1 MSQGLDLHKLRARAL
16 LMRHTRTTT
25 EPSCRTATVQD
36 VEYEGRTT
44 KLIELAF
51 FATHGTW
58 AVVPASLK
66 PGCPTPDCVMHLV
79 FEDPDDE
86 DIQMVETRRRTRTL
100 GEMFRD
106 GRSRGWFKGGSSY
119 AN

>member
-1 MSQGLDLHKLRARAL
+1 MSSGLDLHKLRARSL
-16 LMRHTRTTT
+16 LMRHTRMTM
-25 EPSCRTATVQD
+25 EPGCRTAHLHD

-58 AVVPASLK
+58 AVAPASLR
-66 PGCPTPDCVMHLV
+66 PGCKTPGCVMHLV
-79 FEDPDDE
+79 FDDPDDE
-86 DIQMVETRRRTRTL
+86 DIQMVANRRRPRSL

-106 GRSRGWFKGGSSY
+106 GRSRGWFRGASGY
-119 AN
+119 GN

>member
-1 MSQGLDLHKLRARAL
+1 MSSGLDLHKLRARSL
-16 LMRHTRTTT
+16 LMRHTRTTP
-25 EPSCRTATVQD
+25 EQGCRIATVHE

-44 KLIELAF
+44 RIKELAF
-51 FATHGTW
+51 FATNGTW
-58 AVVPASLK
+58 AVAPNSLQ
-66 PGCPTPDCVMHLV
+66 PGCKTPGCVMHLV

-86 DIQMVETRRRTRTL
+86 DIQMVANRRRTRSL

>member
-1 MSQGLDLHKLRARAL
+1 MSSGLDLHKLRARSL
-16 LMRHTRTTT
+16 LMRHTRTTMT
-25 EPSCRTATVQD
+25 QGCRAACIHD

-51 FATHGTW
+51 YATHGTW
-58 AVVPASLK
+58 AVAPSSLQ
-66 PGCPTPDCVMHLV
+66 PGCKTPDCVMHLV

-86 DIQMVETRRRTRTL
+86 DIQMVANRRKPRSL

-106 GRSRGWFKGGSSY
+106 GRSRGWFKGGGSY